1 MKDSCQNIIDILAE
15 PSAAFARLKS
25 EPKWLLA
32 MVIFCLFA
40 VGIAW
45 ATLPFTEQIMHQ
57 KMMEEGVRS
66 EQIEIAKKM
75 AQISFLIS
83 SLVVAP
89 IIWLLA
95 ISAILTLAAR
105 LLAINDAIKFKH
117 IFAAVVHTWLIS
129 FLIVLVNTALLVVFR
144 DVEDIKSVTDM
155 KMIPG
160 LHLLLGSSENVK
172 LLTFLSY
179 FNPLSLWYLAVV
191 AIGIRV
197 FADTD
202 KTKACFGAIVIWL
215 LGVVLEAIFVS

>member
-1 MKDSCQNIIDILAE
+1 MENSLQNIADILAE

-32 MVIFCLFA
+32 MVIFCLFSI
-40 VGIAW
+40 GIAW
-45 ATLPFTEQIMHQ
+45 AMFSFTEQIMHQ
-57 KMMEEGVRS
+57 KMTETEMS
-66 EQIEIAKKM
+66 SDQIEIAIKIGRIF
-75 AQISFLIS
+75 ALIG
-83 SLVVAP
+83 SLIAP

-117 IFAAVVHTWLIS
+117 IFAAVVHTSLIS
-129 FLIVLVNTALLVVFR
+129 ILIVLVNTALVVVFK
-144 DVEDIKSVTDM
+144 DLEDIKSATDM

-160 LHLLLGSSENVK
+160 LHLLFGSSENVK

-197 FADTD
+197 FAGTD
-202 KTKACFGAIVIWL
+202 KTKACFGAIIIWL
-215 LGVVLEAIFVS
+215 LGIVPEVLFVS

>member
-1 MKDSCQNIIDILAE
+1 MKNSLQNIADILAE

-32 MVIFCLFA
+32 MVIFCLFSI
-40 VGIAW
+40 GIAW
-45 ATLPFTEQIMHQ
+45 AMFSFTEQIMHQ
-57 KMMEEGVRS
+57 KMTETEMS
-66 EQIEIAKKM
+66 SDQIEIAIKIGRIF
-75 AQISFLIS
+75 ALIG
-83 SLVVAP
+83 SLVAP

-117 IFAAVVHTWLIS
+117 IFAAVVHTSLIS
-129 FLIVLVNTALLVVFR
+129 ILIVLVNTALLVVFK
-144 DVEDIKSVTDM
+144 DLEDIKSATDM

-160 LHLLLGSSENVK
+160 LHLLFGSSENVK

-197 FADTD
+197 FAGTD
-202 KTKACFGAIVIWL
+202 KTKACFGAIIIWL
-215 LGVVLEAIFVS
+215 LGIVPEVIFVS

>member
-1 MKDSCQNIIDILAE
+1 MKNSLQNIADIFAE
-15 PSAAFARLKS
+15 PNAAFARLKS

-83 SLVVAP
+83 SLVAP

-105 LLAINDAIKFKH
+105 FIGINDAIKFKH

-129 FLIVLVNTALLVVFR
+129 FLIALANTALLVVFR
-144 DVEDIKSVTDM
+144 DVEDIRRVTDM
-155 KMIPG
+155 KIIPG

-179 FNPLSLWYLAVV
+179 FNPLNLWYLAVL

-197 FADTD
+197 FTGADR
-202 KTKACFGAIVIWL
+202 TKACFGAIVIWL
-215 LGVVLEAIFVS
+215 LGIVPEVIFVS

>member
-1 MKDSCQNIIDILAE
+1 MKNSLQNIADIFAE
-15 PSAAFARLKS
+15 PNAAFARLKS

-105 LLAINDAIKFKH
+105 FIGINNAIKFKH
-117 IFAAVVHTWLIS
+117 IFAAVVHTSLINS
-129 FLIVLVNTALLVVFR
+129 LIVLVNIALVVVFR
-144 DVEDIKSVTDM
+144 DVENIKSTADM
-155 KMIPG
+155 KIIPG
-160 LHLLLGSSENVK
+160 LHLLLSSSENVK
-172 LLTFLSY
+172 LLTFLSH
-179 FNPLSLWYLAVV
+179 FNPLSLWYLAVL
-191 AIGIRV
+191 AIGIRI
-197 FADTD
+197 FAGTD
-202 KTKACFGAIVIWL
+202 KTKACFGAVIIWL
-215 LGVVLEAIFVS
+215 LGIAVYGISMY

>member
-1 MKDSCQNIIDILAE
+1 MKNSLQNIADILAE

-45 ATLPFTEQIMHQ
+45 AMFSFTEQIMHQ
-57 KMMEEGVRS
+57 KMTETEMS
-66 EQIEIAKKM
+66 SDQIEIAIKIGRIF
-75 AQISFLIS
+75 ALIG
-83 SLVVAP
+83 SLIAP

-117 IFAAVVHTWLIS
+117 IFAAVVHTSLIS
-129 FLIVLVNTALLVVFR
+129 ILIVLVNTALVVVFK
-144 DVEDIKSVTDM
+144 DLEDIKSATDM

-160 LHLLLGSSENVK
+160 LHLLFGSSENVK

-197 FADTD
+197 FAGTD
-202 KTKACFGAIVIWL
+202 KTKACFGAIIIWL
-215 LGVVLEAIFVS
+215 LGIVPEVIFMP

>member
-1 MKDSCQNIIDILAE
+1 MKNSLQNIADILAE

-32 MVIFCLFA
+32 MVIFCLFSI
-40 VGIAW
+40 GIAW
-45 ATLPFTEQIMHQ
+45 AMFSFTEQIMHQ
-57 KMMEEGVRS
+57 KMTETEMS
-66 EQIEIAKKM
+66 SDQIEIAIKIGRIF
-75 AQISFLIS
+75 ALIG
-83 SLVVAP
+83 SLVAP

-105 LLAINDAIKFKH
+105 LFEINDAIKFKH
-117 IFAAVVHTWLIS
+117 IYAAVVHTSLIS
-129 FLIVLVNTALLVVFR
+129 ILIVLVNTALVVVFK
-144 DVEDIKSVTDM
+144 DLEDIKSATDM

-179 FNPLSLWYLAVV
+179 FNPLSLWYLAVLT
-191 AIGIRV
+191 IGLRV

-215 LGVVLEAIFVS
+215 LGIAVYGISMY

>member
-1 MKDSCQNIIDILAE
+1 MKNSLQNIADILAE

-32 MVIFCLFA
+32 MVIFCLFSI
-40 VGIAW
+40 GIAW
-45 ATLPFTEQIMHQ
+45 AMFSFTEQIMHQ
-57 KMMEEGVRS
+57 KMTETEMS
-66 EQIEIAKKM
+66 SDQIEIAIKIGRIF
-75 AQISFLIS
+75 ALIG
-83 SLVVAP
+83 SLVAP

-117 IFAAVVHTWLIS
+117 IFAAVVHTSLIS
-129 FLIVLVNTALLVVFR
+129 ILIVLVNTALVVVFK
-144 DVEDIKSVTDM
+144 DVEDIKSATDM

-179 FNPLSLWYLAVV
+179 FNRLSLWYLAVLT
-191 AIGIRV
+191 IGIRF
-197 FADTD
+197 FAGTD
-202 KTKACFGAIVIWL
+202 KTKACFGAIIIWL
-215 LGVVLEAIFVS
+215 LGIVPEVIFVS

>member
-1 MKDSCQNIIDILAE
+1 MKNSLQNIADILAE

-32 MVIFCLFA
+32 MVIFCLFSI
-40 VGIAW
+40 GIAW
-45 ATLPFTEQIMHQ
+45 AMFSFTEQIMHQ
-57 KMMEEGVRS
+57 KMTETEMS
-66 EQIEIAKKM
+66 SDQIEIAIKIGRIF
-75 AQISFLIS
+75 ALIG
-83 SLVVAP
+83 SLVAP

-117 IFAAVVHTWLIS
+117 IFAVVVHTSLIS
-129 FLIVLVNTALLVVFR
+129 ILIVLVNTALVVVFK
-144 DVEDIKSVTDM
+144 DLEDIKSATDM

-160 LHLLLGSSENVK
+160 LHLLFGSSENVK

-197 FADTD
+197 FAGTD
-202 KTKACFGAIVIWL
+202 KTKACFGAIIIWL
-215 LGVVLEAIFVS
+215 LGIVPEVIFVS